1 MIQLLVIPSDCLW
14 ARWFIWLKLTYD
26 DDQTAGELQS
36 FIKKCSK
43 RCWSFLIVFYSVLI
57 SSRYKERIHTKYIKS
72 LNKNDSSQL
81 LIAKNWTFLK
91 DGLDDFR
98 DGLPPPIDGDT
109 VLKVGLDSSY
119 EFSYRTYMMSVVII
133 DRNGMNL
140 EYNSPLSLWVIYV
153 VSLFFSTYHSFT

>member
-1 MIQLLVIPSDCLW
+1 M
-14 ARWFIWLKLTYD
+14 
-26 DDQTAGELQS
+26 
-36 FIKKCSK
+36 
-43 RCWSFLIVFYSVLI
+43 
-57 SSRYKERIHTKYIKS
+57 
-72 LNKNDSSQL
+72 NKNDSSQL

-140 EYNSPLSLWVIYV
+140 EYNSPLSL
-153 VSLFFSTYHSFT
+153 